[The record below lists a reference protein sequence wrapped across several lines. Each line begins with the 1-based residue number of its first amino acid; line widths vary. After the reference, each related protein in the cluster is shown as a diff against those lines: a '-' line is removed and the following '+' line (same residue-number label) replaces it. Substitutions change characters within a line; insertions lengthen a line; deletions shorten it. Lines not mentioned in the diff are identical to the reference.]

1 MWNAALFWMACGTLL
16 SWDAAPA
23 RERVWVRAAS
33 GQVEVLTTADAR
45 TARWALGELQ
55 ALREAVAQTAPWLAA
70 ASAPLRIVAFSS
82 EEEFA
87 QYRINPHS
95 PGYFAGGPE
104 WSVIVLARL
113 DPDASASLRHEFIH
127 YLLRSSG
134 RRLPLWLEEGLAD
147 ALSPLPKSEAD
158 RRVRLLR
165 ASPAVD
171 WRGLFAAKPAAA
183 LYQDWEQA
191 RLFYAQSW
199 ALAEALIHSAEGRIE
214 PENLDEWASMTP
226 DQEQA
231 AQALLK
237 RFLKRP
243 RPVGRK
249 WKLESKS
256 PAGEVAPAPAGL
268 VWTVLGRLSIQLGR
282 LDAAEEHLR
291 RAALLSPES
300 LAWLGDL
307 EYRRGRLEEARRA
320 WRLAMAHDTADV
332 RTLLRLAVLEQDLPG
347 GEMTPV
353 LEKIL
358 AKDPAQEEARL
369 ALASQYIRRGRW
381 AEARQ
386 CLHDVRSAP
395 PRWAGFYQQA
405 LALVRSKT
413 ATPELL
419 GTN

>member
-1 MWNAALFWMACGTLL
+1 MWNAALFWMAFGTLL
-16 SWDAAPA
+16 SWEAAPA
-23 RERVWVRAAS
+23 RERVWMRAAS

-45 TARWALGELQ
+45 TAQWALAEVE
-55 ALREAVAQTAPWLAA
+55 ALREAVRQTAPWLAT

-87 QYRINPHS
+87 EYRINPHS
-95 PGYFAGGPE
+95 PGYFAGGPG

-113 DPDASASLRHEFIH
+113 DPGSASSLRHEFIH

-134 RRLPLWLEEGLAD
+134 RKLPLWLEEGLAD

-165 ASPAVD
+165 AGPAVD
-171 WRGLFAAKPAAA
+171 WGGLLAAKPAAA

-199 ALAEALIHSAEGRIE
+199 ALTEALIHSAEGRIE
-214 PENLDEWASMTP
+214 PENLEEWAAMDASH
-226 DQEQA
+226 EQA
-231 AQALLK
+231 VQALLK

-249 WKLESKS
+249 WKLASKIPVS
-256 PAGEVAPAPAGL
+256 QAAPAPAGL
-268 VWTVLGRLSIQLGR
+268 VWTVLGRMSIQLGR

-291 RAALLSPES
+291 RAALLAPES

-307 EYRRGRLEEARRA
+307 EYRRGRLEQARQAYRM
-320 WRLAMAHDTADV
+320 AMAHDAADV
-332 RTLLRLAVLEQDLPG
+332 RTLLRLAVLEQDLPD

-413 ATPELL
+413 AGPELL

>member
-1 MWNAALFWMACGTLL
+1 MWNTALFWLACGTLS
-16 SWDAAPA
+16 SWDATVA
-23 RERVWVRAAS
+23 REQVWLRATQ
-33 GQVEVLTTADAR
+33 GQVELLTTADAR
-45 TARWALGELQ
+45 TAQWALAELE

-82 EEEFA
+82 EEEFNR
-87 QYRINPHS
+87 YRINPHS

-113 DPDASASLRHEFIH
+113 GQDSAPSLRHEYIH

-134 RRLPLWLEEGLAD
+134 RKLPLWLEEGLAD
-147 ALSPLPKSEAD
+147 ALSPLPKGEAD

-165 ASPAVD
+165 AGALMH
-171 WRGLFAAKPAAA
+171 WRELLAAKPAAA

-199 ALAEALIHSAEGRIE
+199 LLAEALIHSAEGRVD
-214 PENLDEWASMTP
+214 PERLDEWAAMGGG
-226 DQEQA
+226 QEHV
-231 AQALLK
+231 AQELAR

-243 RPVGRK
+243 RPVGRN
-249 WKLESKS
+249 WKLASRSSTPEI
-256 PAGEVAPAPAGL
+256 APAPAGL
-268 VWTVLGRLSIQLGR
+268 VWTVLGRLSMQIGR
-282 LDAAEEHLR
+282 LDVAEGHLR
-291 RAALLSPES
+291 RAALLTPES
-300 LAWLGDL
+300 LSWLGDL
-307 EYRRGRLEEARRA
+307 EYRRGRLEEARQA
-320 WRLAMAHDTADV
+320 WRLAMARDAADV

-358 AKDPAQEEARL
+358 AMDPTQEEARL

-381 AEARQ
+381 LDARQ
-386 CLHDVRSAP
+386 RLSEVRSAP

-405 LALVRSKT
+405 LALVRARTSG
-413 ATPELL
+413 AELL

>member
-1 MWNAALFWMACGTLL
+1 MWNAALFWIACGTIL

-33 GQVEVLTTADAR
+33 GQVEVLTTAGAP
-45 TARWALGELQ
+45 AAQWALGEVE
-55 ALREAVAQTAPWLAA
+55 ALREAVRRTAPWLAA
-70 ASAPLRIVAFSS
+70 ASTPLRIVAFSS

-87 QYRINPHS
+87 EYRINAHS
-95 PGYFAGGPE
+95 PGYFAGGPG

-113 DPDASASLRHEFIH
+113 DQNSAASLRHEFIH

-134 RRLPLWLEEGLAD
+134 RKLPLWLEEGLAD
-147 ALSPLPKSEAD
+147 ALSPLPKSEAS

-165 ASPAVD
+165 AGHALD
-171 WRGLFAAKPAAA
+171 WSGLFAAKPAAA

-199 ALAEALIHSAEGRIE
+199 ALTEALIHGAEGRLS
-214 PENLDEWASMTP
+214 PERLDEWAALGP
-226 DQEQA
+226 DQAET
-231 AQALLK
+231 AQALLRK
-237 RFLKRP
+237 FLKRP
-243 RPVGRK
+243 RPVGRG
-249 WKLESKS
+249 WKLESK
-256 PAGEVAPAPAGL
+256 PIAGEAGPAPAGL

-282 LDAAEEHLR
+282 LDAAERHLR
-291 RAALLSPES
+291 KAALLVPES

-307 EYRRGRLEEARRA
+307 EYRRGRLEQARQA
-320 WRLAMAHDTADV
+320 YRLAMARDAADV

-358 AKDPAQEEARL
+358 ARDPAQEEARL

-405 LALVRSKT
+405 LALVHSRT
-413 ATPELL
+413 GDPEAL

>member
-1 MWNAALFWMACGTLL
+1 MWNATLFWLACGSLL
-16 SWDAAPA
+16 SCEAAPP
-23 RERVWVRAAS
+23 RERVWLRAAH
-33 GQVEVLTTADAR
+33 GPVELLTTADAES
-45 TARWALGELQ
+45 ARRALAELE
-55 ALREAVAQTAPWLAA
+55 ALRGAVAQTAPWLAA

-87 QYRINPHS
+87 EYRINPHS

-104 WSVIVLARL
+104 WSVIVVARL
-113 DPDASASLRHEFIH
+113 GEGASASLRHEFIH
-127 YLLRSSG
+127 YLLRASG
-134 RRLPLWLEEGLAD
+134 HKLPLWLEEGLAD
-147 ALSPLPKSEAD
+147 ALSPLPAGEAA

-165 ASPAVD
+165 SGSRMQWD
-171 WRGLFAAKPAAA
+171 ELFGARPGAA

-199 ALAEALIHSAEGRIE
+199 ALAEALIHSAEGKVDAAA
-214 PENLDEWASMTP
+214 LDEWADMGAG
-226 DQEQA
+226 QEQV
-231 AQALLK
+231 AQALLQ

-243 RPVGRK
+243 RPVGRR
-249 WKLESKS
+249 WALAGRA
-256 PAGEVAPAPAGL
+256 PAPAVGPAPAGL
-268 VWTVLGRLSIQLGR
+268 VWTVLGRLSMQLGR
-282 LDAAEEHLR
+282 LDSAGAHLR

-300 LAWLGDL
+300 LPWLGDL
-307 EYRRGRLEEARRA
+307 EYRRGRLEEARQA
-320 WRLAMAHDTADV
+320 WRIAMARDVADV

-353 LEKIL
+353 LERIL

-381 AEARQ
+381 ADARQ
-386 CLHDVRSAP
+386 CLHEVRSAP

-405 LALVRSKT
+405 LALVRSRT
-413 ATPELL
+413 AGPEIL